1 MMGATWCPCLSVPMR
16 IGCMWVLA
24 NQTDHV
30 LSQRILPAQW
40 RRTLLT
46 PAALLEYKLHCCRCC
61 LQARMI
67 HPSVRRMSPGLQI
80 GSEAGFERFVAGCA
94 AALKRRRRR
103 RHFMG
108 LQNSS
113 TTSTLPT
120 ARPTLSVTVYAPKL
134 VYKDFGP
141 YNLRALSE
149 LADQIFV
156 MGYDMAPL
164 GVKVGDGWKQVG
176 GAGAGHGGGYGGGG

>member
-1 MMGATWCPCLSVPMR
+1 MIAAAHGNRTRITATVHPASKPGAAAF
-16 IGCMWVLA
+16 LA
-24 NQTDHV
+24 
-30 LSQRILPAQW
+30 LPPTTISA
-40 RRTLLT
+40 T
-46 PAALLEYKLHCCRCC
+46 AAKAVGMAMAAGYDGVQLDWE
-61 LQARMI
+61 
-67 HPSVRRMSPGLQI
+67 GLQI